1 MDGPFN
7 SNTCLDDIKSMSSS
21 SRSHSSSPNLTTASN
36 SHVPN
41 TLHALNN
48 LSTSHDKPLH
58 PKLVSIR
65 VQIES
70 KSLWDEFDQLG
81 TEMIVTKAGRF
92 AISSWLVFSFDIIIL
107 ICILFN

>member
-1 MDGPFN
+1 V
-7 SNTCLDDIKSMSSS
+7 SSS
-21 SRSHSSSPNLTTASN
+21 SRSHSSSPNPSTHTTAS
-36 SHVPN
+36 HLQIDN
-41 TLHALNN
+41 TSSLHALNN
-48 LSTSHDKPLH
+48 LSPSYDKPLH

-92 AISSWLVFSFDIIIL
+92 VFYFEIL
-107 ICILFN
+107 I

>member
-1 MDGPFN
+1 MDGTLN

-21 SRSHSSSPNLTTASN
+21 SRSHSSSPNLTTTT

-48 LSTSHDKPLH
+48 LSASYDKPLH
-58 PKLVSIR
+58 PKLASIR

-107 ICILFN
+107 ICNLFN